1 MRRTPRVKC
10 NERDRSPWA
19 WDNPAFRYCPK
30 RSESVIEFI
39 LRVHGSMGWRLP
51 TQKALAIDGDLNIM
65 LALSI
70 PINCYGFRRV
80 IKSLRGVHFMG
91 GPAPHGT
98 QVDPKRPGAPG
109 VCAVAGRTPHSA
121 QNYDKE
127 KNMFVGHGRFS
138 RGRGGSLP
146 LFLGWERS
154 PPMNRPQKN
163 GGVSSVVSGG
173 TRPTKSRFSMRFL
186 ISSTSRFPSP
196 GRVRRD
202 VIAKCKHSLN
212 GSRLQLHPFLK
223 LVTVG

>member
-80 IKSLRGVHFMG
+80 IKSLRGVYISW
-91 GPAPHGT
+91 
-98 QVDPKRPGAPG
+98 G
-109 VCAVAGRTPHSA
+109 V
-121 QNYDKE
+121 
-127 KNMFVGHGRFS
+127 
-138 RGRGGSLP
+138 LP
-146 LFLGWERS
+146 LMEPKWTRSVLGRLGCAPWRVG
-154 PPMNRPQKN
+154 PPIAPRTMIKKKTCLWVMADFH
-163 GGVSSVVSGG
+163 GGVGAASLC
-173 TRPTKSRFSMRFL
+173 FL
-186 ISSTSRFPSP
+186 
-196 GRVRRD
+196 D
-202 VIAKCKHSLN
+202 
-212 GSRLQLHPFLK
+212 GSDPPP
-223 LVTVG
+223 